1 MNAVESASGFDEAFE
16 SLYPQARSLAR
27 RLLPTLS
34 DAEDA
39 AAEAMARA
47 LARWDRVGGLPY
59 RTAWVLRVTTNV
71 ALDMLR
77 HDRAQRFD
85 GVPRRSADELND
97 AVDDRVVVVSI
108 ISTLPRRQQEVLVL
122 RHVAGLSEEETAQ
135 ALGISRNSVKT
146 HAHRGLRAARAR
158 GSEWGESGSEVT

>member
-1 MNAVESASGFDEAFE
+1 MNTVESASGFDEAFE
-16 SLYPQARSLAR
+16 SLYPQARALAR
-27 RLLPTLS
+27 RLLPTIA

-39 AAEAMARA
+39 AAEALARA
-47 LARWDRVGGLPY
+47 LARWDRVGALPH

-77 HDRAQRFD
+77 HDR
-85 GVPRRSADELND
+85 VRRVDRVLRRGADELSD
-97 AVDDRVVVVSI
+97 GADDRVVVVSL

-122 RHVAGLSEEETAQ
+122 RHVAGLSEEETAR

-158 GSEWGESGSEVT
+158 GSDWGDSGSEGT

>member
-1 MNAVESASGFDEAFE
+1 MNAVENASGFDEAFE
-16 SLYPQARSLAR
+16 SLYPLARSLAR
-27 RLLPTLS
+27 HLLPTLS

-39 AAEAMARA
+39 AAEALARA
-47 LARWDRVGGLPY
+47 LVRWDRVGALPY

-77 HDRAQRFD
+77 RNRGATG
-85 GVPRRSADELND
+85 GVERPRRADDLNTS
-97 AVDDRVVVVSI
+97 VDDRVVVVSI

-122 RHVAGLSEEETAQ
+122 RHVAGLSEEETAA

-146 HAHRGLRAARAR
+146 HAQRGLRAARAR
-158 GSEWGESGSEVT
+158 GSELGHERGDET

>member
-1 MNAVESASGFDEAFE
+1 MKSASGFDEAFE
-16 SLYPQARSLAR
+16 SLYPQARALAR

-47 LARWDRVGGLPY
+47 LARWDRVGALPY

-77 HDRAQRFD
+77 HDRARQIDRLIRHAPD
-85 GVPRRSADELND
+85 DLNEG
-97 AVDDRVVVVSI
+97 VDDRVVVVSI
-108 ISTLPRRQQEVLVL
+108 ISTLPRRQQEVLVM

-158 GSEWGESGSEVT
+158 GSEWGGSGSEVT

>member
-1 MNAVESASGFDEAFE
+1 MDAVENASGFDEAFE

-27 RLLPTLS
+27 RLLPSLS

-39 AAEAMARA
+39 ASEA
-47 LARWDRVGGLPY
+47 LARTLVRWDRVGALPY

-77 HDRAQRFD
+77 RNRASAVD
-85 GVPRRSADELND
+85 GERLRGADDLNSG
-97 AVDDRVVVVSI
+97 VDDRVLVVSL
-108 ISTLPRRQQEVLVL
+108 ISTLPRRQQQVLVL

-146 HAHRGLRAARAR
+146 HAQRGVRAARAR
-158 GSEWGESGSEVT
+158 GNNWGTRGGDVT

>member
-1 MNAVESASGFDEAFE
+1 MDSLSGFDEAFE
-16 SLYPQARSLAR
+16 TLYPQARALAR
-27 RLLPTLS
+27 HLLPTMS

-39 AAEAMARA
+39 AAEALARA
-47 LARWDRVGGLPY
+47 LARWENVGALPY

-77 HDRAQRFD
+77 HNRAWPVDTGRLRDFD
-85 GVPRRSADELND
+85 HLND
-97 AVDDRVVVVSI
+97 GVDDRVVVISI

-122 RHVAGLSEEETAQ
+122 RHVAGLTEEETAA

-146 HAHRGLRAARAR
+146 HAQRGLRAARAR
-158 GSEWGESGSEVT
+158 GNELGHERGDVT